1 MGTGNRL
8 RRWCSGRILFWTSS
22 VAAGVVSTVKRT
34 PKNFIGFKA
43 EKSIKIP
50 RRAVVKMQAAA
61 AAAAAA
67 AAEVDQLKIDR
78 KVHLAAL
85 QDLLAFF
92 EQVRGVGCWTV
103 ADVKRLE
110 QIRLLSLGV

>member
-1 MGTGNRL
+1 VDLVETL
-8 RRWCSGRILFWTSS
+8 
-22 VAAGVVSTVKRT
+22 VAAEMKRK

-50 RRAVVKMQAAA
+50 RRAVTKMQA

-67 AAEVDQLKIDR
+67 AAEVDQLKLDR

-85 QDLLAFF
+85 KDLLAFF
-92 EQVRGVGCWTV
+92 EQVRGVGSWTV

-110 QIRLLSLGV
+110 EIRLLSLGI